1 MIDAYLCAIVKSL
14 KAWLCLIIYPD
25 WGSPFHVQINISI
38 VRNRIHDGGMSIGHE
53 SYSWFCVYIRTIYT
67 YIHTYIHTS
76 IHTYIY
82 IYIYS
87 TWYSHDIPSA
97 VDWIPWIIFPKA
109 WIPSRLTMAHVK
121 GTVYKSQDWVEVSNS
136 MGLPQSGWFLSWKII
151 LRRMIWR
158 YGFTLVNLHVFET
171 NDRKVTGMMGIG
183 LGESPQ
189 NCQTYQVT

>member
-1 MIDAYLCAIVKSL
+1 MNHIVDS
-14 KAWLCLIIYPD
+14 
-25 WGSPFHVQINISI
+25 
-38 VRNRIHDGGMSIGHE
+38 
-53 SYSWFCVYIRTIYT
+53 VYIYVRF
-67 YIHTYIHTS
+67 IHTYIHPYIHPS
-76 IHTYIY
+76 IHTY

-136 MGLPQSGWFLSWKII
+136 TGLPQSGWFLSWKII